1 VITDNSKS
9 NSFVYKFYWLDKI
22 QSSDRKTVGEKA
34 FYLAN
39 LMEKGYPINP
49 GFVIPANSFW
59 QFLQYID
66 WSDTL
71 LADFPDSSLHFNIN
85 DYQQLQQI
93 SHSINYYI
101 VDTNLPFE
109 LVSSLESAINNLNA
123 EVLIFQPYLA
133 SPRLETF
140 GILEATICEAR
151 SEEFIEG
158 IKQVWSEIFK
168 AKSLLYWHSHQVD
181 IQQIQ
186 PVVLVQPLESAIASG
201 TIQVFAGSWEIQA
214 THGLGVSIELG
225 QIIPD
230 SYLIYPENLTVKDKK
245 LGNKIIAYNLDTTIT
260 KVSYTNTWQEV
271 FHTQIPIPDRFPALQ
286 AFLLPEDVQ
295 QEFALPDNY
304 LQLLLELTQKITN
317 NFPTDFCFKWS
328 LFKGDG
334 DPEPQLLITDFKK
347 LQKDY
352 QNLEK
357 LPSSTTEEKQSIGL
371 TQKPGLSTK
380 LPDLKNNNHGNKP
393 GLLFESTIENIDVS
407 IIKGIAAS
415 PGKVTGKA
423 IVIQDFTPQLEE
435 FPEGV
440 IVVVSAIIPS
450 YLPLLKNAA
459 GIVSEQ
465 GGITSHAA
473 ILARELGIPAIVGAT
488 NSTQIIKT
496 GNYLL
501 VNGNNGE
508 VNLLKEQKN
517 NPPEL
522 DIEVTENSLSSQK
535 FFPIGSKLF
544 VNISQINSIK
554 KAQGLPIDGVGLLRS
569 ELMAIELLEN
579 HHPLWWIKQG
589 RQSELIDLMVQ
600 RLTQFA
606 AAFAPKPVFYRSL
619 DLGLF
624 NSSYQEKTL
633 SEEIEQLPLNYSS
646 DRGDLSSQNIHPQNL
661 DRELNFSHQT
671 NSYHPILG
679 QHGTFSYMLEPSLLD
694 LEINIL
700 SEVDKLG
707 YSNVHLILP
716 FVRSV
721 EEFQF
726 CRSRIE
732 AKWNDKPNHF
742 QIWIMAEVPS
752 VLFLLPEYV
761 KAGVQGI
768 AIGTNDLTQLLLG
781 IDREKEEI
789 KSVFNARHPA
799 VMRAIKQLI
808 SQAKIA
814 GIPCSICG
822 DAPVLYPEIIDD
834 LIRWGIT
841 SISVNVNAVEQTYQ
855 AIARAEQRLILEAAR
870 LNNG

>member
-1 VITDNSKS
+1 M
-9 NSFVYKFYWLDKI
+9 
-22 QSSDRKTVGEKA
+22 GEKA

-59 QFLQYID
+59 QFLQHID
-66 WSDTL
+66 WSDPL
-71 LADFPDSSLHFNIN
+71 LADFPHSSLHFNIN
-85 DYQQLQQI
+85 DHQQLQQI
-93 SHSINYYI
+93 SQSINYYI
-101 VDTNLPFE
+101 IYTDLPFE

-133 SPRLETF
+133 APNLETF
-140 GILEATICEAR
+140 GILEPTICEAR
-151 SEEFIEG
+151 SAEFIQG
-158 IKQVWSEIFK
+158 IKQVWAEIFK
-168 AKSLLYWHSHQVD
+168 AKSLLYWHNHHID
-181 IQQIQ
+181 IQQLQ
-186 PVVLVQPLESAIASG
+186 PVVLVQPLQSAIASG
-201 TIQVFAGSWEIQA
+201 SIQIFPDNWEIQA
-214 THGLGVSIELG
+214 THGLGISIEMG

-230 SYLIYPENLTVKDKK
+230 SYLISPENNTIQDKK
-245 LGNKIIAYNLDTTIT
+245 LGNKIIGYNLNKTIA
-260 KVSYTNTWQEV
+260 KVSYTNTWQEIY
-271 FHTQIPIPDRFPALQ
+271 HPQMPIPDTLLAVQ
-286 AFLLPEDVQ
+286 AFFLPEDIQ
-295 QEFALPDNY
+295 KEFALADNH
-304 LQLLLELTQKITN
+304 LQLLLELIQKIIN

-328 LFKGDG
+328 LFKRD
-334 DPEPQLLITDFKK
+334 DNADTQLLITDFKRLEK
-347 LQKDY
+347 Y
-352 QNLEK
+352 SQNLEELPK
-357 LPSSTTEEKQSIGL
+357 LTTEEKSQSVV
-371 TQKPGLSTK
+371 
-380 LPDLKNNNHGNKP
+380 
-393 GLLFESTIENIDVS
+393 NIDYP
-407 IIKGIAAS
+407 IITGIPAS
-415 PGKVTGKA
+415 AGKVTAKA
-423 IVIQDFTPQLEE
+423 IVIQSLAPQLEE
-435 FPEGV
+435 FPQGS
-440 IVVVSAIIPS
+440 ILVVSAVIPS

-459 GIVSEQ
+459 GIISEQ
-465 GGITSHAA
+465 GGMTSHAA
-473 ILARELGIPAIVGAT
+473 ILARELGIPTIVGAT

-501 VNGNNGE
+501 VNGNSGA
-508 VNLLKEQKN
+508 VHLLKEQKN
-517 NPPEL
+517 NPQTL
-522 DIEVTENSLSSQK
+522 DIEVAENPLHPQN

-579 HHPLWWIKQG
+579 RHPLQWIQQG

-600 RLTQFA
+600 HLSQFA
-606 AAFAPKPVFYRSL
+606 AAFASKPVFYRSL

-624 NSSYQEKTL
+624 NSSYQEKNLT
-633 SEEIEQLPLNYSS
+633 EKQEQLPLNSS
-646 DRGDLSSQNIHPQNL
+646 SNQGNQFSKNIHPQNL
-661 DRELNFSHQT
+661 AQEFNFSYET
-671 NSYHPILG
+671 NYYNPILG
-679 QHGTFSYMLEPSLLD
+679 QHGTFSYMLEPRLLD

-700 SEVDKLG
+700 SQVHKLG

-732 AKWNDKPNHF
+732 NKWKYKPNHF

-781 IDREKEEI
+781 VDREKEEM
-789 KSVFNARHPA
+789 KSAFDARHPA

-822 DAPVLYPEIIDD
+822 DAPALYPEIIDD

-841 SISVNVNAVEQTYQ
+841 SISVNVNAVQQTYQ

>member
-1 VITDNSKS
+1 M
-9 NSFVYKFYWLDKI
+9 YKFYWLNQI
-22 QSSDRKTVGEKA
+22 QLSDRKAVGEKA
-34 FYLAN
+34 FYLAD
-39 LMEKGYPINP
+39 LMDKGYPINP
-49 GFVIPANSFW
+49 SFVIPANGFW
-59 QFLQYID
+59 QFLQHID
-66 WSDTL
+66 WSDPL
-71 LADFPDSSLHFNIN
+71 LADFPDSSLHFNVN

-93 SHSINYYI
+93 AQSINYYI
-101 VDTNLPFE
+101 IYTDLPFE

-123 EVLIFQPYLA
+123 EVLIFQVYLA
-133 SPRLETF
+133 APNLETF
-140 GILEATICEAR
+140 GILEPIVCQAK
-151 SEEFIEG
+151 SEEFTQG
-158 IKQVWSEIFK
+158 IKQVWAEIFK

-181 IQQIQ
+181 IQQLQ
-186 PVVLVQPLESAIASG
+186 PVVLVQPLQSAIASG
-201 TIQVFAGSWEIQA
+201 NIQAFAHSWEIQA

-230 SYLIYPENLTVKDKK
+230 SYLISPENCTVKDKK
-245 LGNKIIAYNLDTTIT
+245 LGNKILAYNLDPGIT
-260 KVSYTNTWQEV
+260 KVSYVNTWQEV
-271 FHTQIPIPDRFPALQ
+271 YHTQMPMPDNLAALQ
-286 AFLLPEDVQ
+286 AFFLPEDVQ
-295 QEFALPDNY
+295 KEFALAENH
-304 LQLLLELTQKITN
+304 LQLLLELTQKITK
-317 NFPTDFCFKWS
+317 NFPTDFCLKWS
-328 LFKGDG
+328 LFKRD
-334 DPEPQLLITDFKK
+334 DNADTQLLITDFKR
-347 LQKDY
+347 LEKDS
-352 QNLEK
+352 QNLEELPK
-357 LPSSTTEEKQSIGL
+357 LTTEEKSKSVVN
-371 TQKPGLSTK
+371 TDYP
-380 LPDLKNNNHGNKP
+380 
-393 GLLFESTIENIDVS
+393 
-407 IIKGIAAS
+407 IIRGIAAS
-415 PGKVTGKA
+415 AGKVTAKA
-423 IVIQDFTPQLEE
+423 IVIQSLAPQLEE
-435 FPEGV
+435 FPEGA
-440 IVVVSAIIPS
+440 ILVVSAVIPS

-459 GIVSEQ
+459 GIISEQ

-488 NSTQIIKT
+488 NCTQIIKT

-508 VNLLKEQKN
+508 VHLVKEQTN
-517 NPPEL
+517 NPQTL
-522 DIEVTENSLSSQK
+522 DIEVAENSLNSQN
-535 FFPIGSKLF
+535 FFPIGSKLL

-554 KAQGLPIDGVGLLRS
+554 RVKSLPIDGVGLLRS

-579 HHPLWWIKQG
+579 HHPLWWIQQG
-589 RQSELIDLMVQ
+589 RQSEIVDIFVQ
-600 RLTQFA
+600 RLIQFA
-606 AAFAPKPVFYRSL
+606 AAFTPKPVFYRSL

-633 SEEIEQLPLNYSS
+633 TKNPEEFIGNSS
-646 DRGDLSSQNIHPQNL
+646 GNQNSQYSQNIYPQNPEE
-661 DRELNFSHQT
+661 ELNFSDQT
-671 NSYHPILG
+671 NYYNSILG
-679 QHGTFSYMLEPSLLD
+679 RHGTFSYMLEPSLLD

-700 SEVDKLG
+700 SEVHKLG

-732 AKWNDKPNHF
+732 AQWEDKPSHF

-781 IDREKEEI
+781 VDREKEEM
-789 KSVFNARHPA
+789 KSAFDARHPA

-822 DAPVLYPEIIDD
+822 DAPALYPEIIDD

-870 LNNG
+870 RGVGE

>member
-1 VITDNSKS
+1 M
-9 NSFVYKFYWLDKI
+9 
-22 QSSDRKTVGEKA
+22 TVFK
-34 FYLAN
+34 
-39 LMEKGYPINP
+39 P
-49 GFVIPANSFW
+49 
-59 QFLQYID
+59 
-66 WSDTL
+66 L
-71 LADFPDSSLHFNIN
+71 LADFPHSSLHFNIN

-93 SHSINYYI
+93 SRSINYYI
-101 VDTNLPFE
+101 VDTDIPFE
-109 LVSSLESAINNLNA
+109 LVSSLEFAINNLNA

-133 SPRLETF
+133 SPSLETF
-140 GILEATICEAR
+140 GILEPTICEAI
-151 SEEFIEG
+151 SAEFIQG

-168 AKSLLYWHSHQVD
+168 AKSLLYWHSHHID

-186 PVVLVQPLESAIASG
+186 PVILVQALQSAIASG
-201 TIQVFAGSWEIQA
+201 TIQVFADSWEIQA
-214 THGLGVSIELG
+214 THGLEVSIDLG

-230 SYLIYPENLTVKDKK
+230 SYLIYPENYTIQDKK
-245 LGNKIIAYNLDTTIT
+245 LGNKIIAYNLDPAIT

-271 FHTQIPIPDRFPALQ
+271 YHTQMPIPDTLPALQ
-286 AFLLPEDVQ
+286 AFFLPEELQ
-295 QEFALPDNY
+295 KEFALEDKH
-304 LQLLLELTQKITN
+304 LQLLLELTQKITKE
-317 NFPTDFCFKWS
+317 FPTDFYLKWS
-328 LFKGDG
+328 LFKRDS
-334 DPEPQLLITDFKK
+334 DAEPQLLITDFKK

-357 LPSSTTEEKQSIGL
+357 LPSSTTEEKQSIEV
-371 TQKPGLSTK
+371 TQKLGLSTK
-380 LPDLKNNNHGNKP
+380 FPDLKNNNQGNKSD
-393 GLLFESTIENIDVS
+393 LLSESIANLDVP
-407 IIKGIAAS
+407 IIKGIPVSA
-415 PGKVTGKA
+415 GKVTAKA
-423 IVIQDFTPQLEE
+423 IVIQSLALQLEE
-435 FPEGV
+435 FPEGA
-440 IVVVSAIIPS
+440 ILVVSAVLPS

-459 GIVSEQ
+459 GIISEQ

-508 VNLLKEQKN
+508 VHLLKEQKN
-517 NPPEL
+517 YPQEM
-522 DIEVTENSLSSQK
+522 DIEVTENSLHSQN

-544 VNISQINSIK
+544 VNISQINSIPK
-554 KAQGLPIDGVGLLRS
+554 VKDLPIDGVGLLRS

-600 RLTQFA
+600 HLSQFA

-624 NSSYQEKTL
+624 NSSYQQKTFTQEL
-633 SEEIEQLPLNYSS
+633 EELPLNYSRDQG
-646 DRGDLSSQNIHPQNL
+646 DRYRQNIHPQNL
-661 DRELNFSHQT
+661 TQELNFSHQT
-671 NSYHPILG
+671 NYYNPILG
-679 QHGTFSYMLEPSLLD
+679 QHGTFSYMLEPSLVD

-700 SEVDKLG
+700 SEVHKLG
-707 YSNVHLILP
+707 YSNVNLILP

-726 CRSRIE
+726 CWSRIK
-732 AKWNDKPNHF
+732 AKWKDKPNHF

-781 IDREKEEI
+781 VDREKEEM
-789 KSVFNARHPA
+789 KNTFDARHPA

-808 SQAKIA
+808 SQAKNA
-814 GIPCSICG
+814 GISCSICG
-822 DAPVLYPEIIDD
+822 DAPALYPEIIDD

-841 SISVNVNAVEQTYQ
+841 SISVNVNTVEQTYQ
-855 AIARAEQRLILEAAR
+855 AIARAEQRLILAAAR

>member
-1 VITDNSKS
+1 M
-9 NSFVYKFYWLDKI
+9 YKFYWLNQL
-22 QSSDRKTVGEKA
+22 QSSDRETLGEKA

-39 LMEKGYPINP
+39 FMDKGYPINP
-49 GFVIPANSFW
+49 GFVIPANNFW
-59 QFLQYID
+59 QFLQHID
-66 WSDTL
+66 WSDPL
-71 LADFPDSSLHFNIN
+71 LADFPHSSLHFNIN

-93 SHSINYYI
+93 SQSINYYI
-101 VDTNLPFE
+101 VYTDLPFE

-140 GILEATICEAR
+140 GILEPIICQAR
-151 SEEFIEG
+151 SEEFLQG

-168 AKSLLYWHSHQVD
+168 AKSLFYWHSYQVN
-181 IQQIQ
+181 IQQLQ
-186 PVVLVQPLESAIASG
+186 PVVLVQPLRSAIASG
-201 TIQVFAGSWEIQA
+201 NIQALVNNWEIQA
-214 THGLGVSIELG
+214 THGLGISIELG

-230 SYLIYPENLTVKDKK
+230 YYLISPENCTVKDKK
-245 LGNKIIAYNLDTTIT
+245 LGNKIIAYNLDTAIT

-271 FHTQIPIPDRFPALQ
+271 YYTQMPIPDRLPALQ
-286 AFLLPEDVQ
+286 TFLLPENLQ
-295 QEFALPDNY
+295 KEFTLPDNY
-304 LQLLLELTQKITN
+304 LQLLLELTQKITKH
-317 NFPTDFCFKWS
+317 FPTNFYLKWS
-328 LFKGDG
+328 LFKSDS
-334 DPEPQLLITDFKK
+334 DTEPQLLITDFKK

-357 LPSSTTEEKQSIGL
+357 LPSSTTEEKHSIGF
-371 TQKPGLSTK
+371 TQKPDLSTK
-380 LPDLKNNNHGNKP
+380 FPDLKNNNQGNKP
-393 GLLFESTIENIDVS
+393 GFLFEYIENIDVP

-415 PGKVTGKA
+415 AGKVTAKA
-423 IVIQDFTPQLEE
+423 IVIQDLTPQLEE
-435 FPEGV
+435 FPEGA
-440 IVVVSAIIPS
+440 ILVVSAVIPS
-450 YLPLLKNAA
+450 YLPLLKNSA
-459 GIVSEQ
+459 GIISEQ
-465 GGITSHAA
+465 GSITSHAA
-473 ILARELGIPAIVGAT
+473 ILARELGIPAIVGAA
-488 NSTQIIKT
+488 NSTQIIET

-508 VNLLKEQKN
+508 VHLVKEHKN
-517 NPPEL
+517 NPQEL
-522 DIEVTENSLSSQK
+522 DIEVTENSIHSQN
-535 FFPIGSKLF
+535 FFPIGTKLF

-554 KAQGLPIDGVGLLRS
+554 KAQDLPIDGVGLLRS

-579 HHPLWWIKQG
+579 YHPLWWIQQG

-624 NSSYQEKTL
+624 NSSYQAKTL
-633 SEEIEQLPLNYSS
+633 TEKQEQLPLNSSS
-646 DRGDLSSQNIHPQNL
+646 DKGDRYSQNIHPQNL
-661 DRELNFSHQT
+661 GQQLNFFHQT
-671 NSYHPILG
+671 NSYYPILG

-700 SEVDKLG
+700 SEVHKLG

-732 AKWNDKPNHF
+732 AQWQDKPNHF

-781 IDREKEEI
+781 IDREKAEM

-799 VMRAIKQLI
+799 VMKAIEQLI

-822 DAPVLYPEIIDD
+822 DAPALYPEIIDD

-841 SISVNVNAVEQTYQ
+841 SISVNVNAVEEAYQ

-870 LNNG
+870 LK

>member
-1 VITDNSKS
+1 M
-9 NSFVYKFYWLDKI
+9 YKFYWLN
-22 QSSDRKTVGEKA
+22 QLESSDRETVGEKA

-66 WSDTL
+66 WSDPL
-71 LADFPDSSLHFNIN
+71 LSDFPHSSLHFNIN

-93 SHSINYYI
+93 SQSINYYI
-101 VDTNLPFE
+101 VYTDLPSE
-109 LVSSLESAINNLNA
+109 LVSYLESAINNLNTEA
-123 EVLIFQPYLA
+123 LIFQPYLA
-133 SPRLETF
+133 SPNLENF
-140 GILEATICEAR
+140 GILEPTICQAK
-151 SEEFIEG
+151 SEQFTQG
-158 IKQVWSEIFK
+158 IKQVWAEIFK

-181 IQQIQ
+181 IQQLQ
-186 PVVLVQPLESAIASG
+186 PVVLVQPLQSAIASG
-201 TIQVFAGSWEIQA
+201 TIQAFADSWEIQA
-214 THGLGVSIELG
+214 THGLGISIELG

-230 SYLIYPENLTVKDKK
+230 SYQISPENYTIQDKK
-245 LGNKIIAYNLDTTIT
+245 LGNKIIAYNLDSAT

-271 FHTQIPIPDRFPALQ
+271 YHTQMPIPDTLPALQ
-286 AFLLPEDVQ
+286 AFFLPEDVQ
-295 QEFALPDNY
+295 KEFTLADNH
-304 LQLLLELTQKITN
+304 LQLLLELTQEITN
-317 NFPTDFCFKWS
+317 NFPNYFCLKWS
-328 LFKGDG
+328 LFKSGD
-334 DPEPQLLITDFKK
+334 DAEPQLLITDFKK

-352 QNLEK
+352 QDLENSS
-357 LPSSTTEEKQSIGL
+357 SSTTEEKKQSI
-371 TQKPGLSTK
+371 
-380 LPDLKNNNHGNKP
+380 
-393 GLLFESTIENIDVS
+393 ENSNVP
-407 IIKGIAAS
+407 IITGIAAS
-415 PGKVTGKA
+415 AGKVTAKA
-423 IVIQDFTPQLEE
+423 IVIQGFTPQLKE
-435 FPEGV
+435 FPEGS
-440 IVVVSAIIPS
+440 ILVVSAVIPS
-450 YLPLLKNAA
+450 YLPLLKNSA
-459 GIVSEQ
+459 GIISEQ

-473 ILARELGIPAIVGAT
+473 ILAREIGIPAIVGAT
-488 NSTQIIKT
+488 NCTQIIKT

-508 VNLLKEQKN
+508 VHLVKEQKN
-517 NPPEL
+517 NHQTL
-522 DIEVTENSLSSQK
+522 DIEVTENSLHSQN
-535 FFPIGSKLF
+535 FFPIGTKLF
-544 VNISQINSIK
+544 VNISQINSIQK
-554 KAQGLPIDGVGLLRS
+554 VKDLPIDGVGLLRS

-579 HHPLWWIKQG
+579 RHPLWWIQQG
-589 RQSELIDLMVQ
+589 RQSELIDLMLQ
-600 RLTQFA
+600 NLTQFA

-624 NSSYQEKTL
+624 NSSYQEKQFT
-633 SEEIEQLPLNYSS
+633 EKPEQLSLNYPSNQS
-646 DRGDLSSQNIHPQNL
+646 NHSSQNIHSQNL
-661 DRELNFSHQT
+661 AQDLNFSSQT
-671 NSYHPILG
+671 NYYNPILG

-700 SEVDKLG
+700 SEVHKLG

-721 EEFQF
+721 EEFKF
-726 CRSRIE
+726 CWSRIE
-732 AKWNDKPNHF
+732 SKWQDQPNNF

-781 IDREKEEI
+781 IDREKAEI
-789 KSVFNARHPA
+789 KNAFDARHPA
-799 VMRAIKQLI
+799 VMRAINQLI
-808 SQAKIA
+808 SQAKTA

-822 DAPVLYPEIIDD
+822 DAPALYPEIIDD

>member
-1 VITDNSKS
+1 M
-9 NSFVYKFYWLDKI
+9 YKFYWLNQI
-22 QSSDRKTVGEKA
+22 QSSDRKKVGEKA
-34 FYLAN
+34 FYLAE

-59 QFLQYID
+59 QFLQHHID
-66 WSDTL
+66 WSDPL
-71 LADFPDSSLHFNIN
+71 LADFPYSSLHFNIN

-93 SHSINYYI
+93 SQSINYYL
-101 VDTNLPFE
+101 VYTDLPSE
-109 LVSSLESAINNLNA
+109 LVSYLEYAINNLNA
-123 EVLIFQPYLA
+123 EVLIFQVYLA
-133 SPRLETF
+133 APHLETL
-140 GILEATICEAR
+140 GILEPTICQAKL
-151 SEEFIEG
+151 EEFTQG
-158 IKQVWSEIFK
+158 IKQVWAEIFK
-168 AKSLLYWHSHQVD
+168 AKSLLYWHSHQID
-181 IQQIQ
+181 IQQLQ
-186 PVVLVQPLESAIASG
+186 PVVLVQPLQSAIASG
-201 TIQVFAGSWEIQA
+201 TIQSLADNWEIKA

-230 SYLIYPENLTVKDKK
+230 SYMISPENCTVKDKK
-245 LGNKIIAYNLDTTIT
+245 LGNKIIAYNLDPAIT

-271 FHTQIPIPDRFPALQ
+271 YHTQMPIPDTLPALQ

-295 QEFALPDNY
+295 KEFALADKQ

-317 NFPTDFCFKWS
+317 NFSTDFCCKWS
-328 LFKGDG
+328 LFKSED
-334 DPEPQLLITDFKK
+334 DAQPQLLITDFKK

-352 QNLEK
+352 QNVEK
-357 LPSSTTEEKQSIGL
+357 LPSLKTEEKKQSL
-371 TQKPGLSTK
+371 
-380 LPDLKNNNHGNKP
+380 
-393 GLLFESTIENIDVS
+393 ENRDIPM
-407 IIKGIAAS
+407 ITGIAAS
-415 PGKVTGKA
+415 PGKVTAKA
-423 IVIQDFTPQLEE
+423 IVIQSLAPQLEE
-435 FPEGV
+435 FPEGA
-440 IVVVSAIIPS
+440 ILVVSAVIPS

-459 GIVSEQ
+459 GIISEQ
-465 GGITSHAA
+465 GGVTSHAA

-508 VNLLKEQKN
+508 VHLVKEQKN
-517 NPPEL
+517 NPQRL
-522 DIEVTENSLSSQK
+522 DIEVAENYLNSQN
-535 FFPIGSKLF
+535 FFPIASKLL

-554 KAQGLPIDGVGLLRS
+554 RAQDLPIDGVGLLRS

-579 HHPLWWIKQG
+579 HHPLWWIQQG
-589 RQSELIDLMVQ
+589 RQSELIDLMVHH
-600 RLTQFA
+600 LTQFA
-606 AAFAPKPVFYRSL
+606 DAFAPKPVFYRSL

-624 NSSYQEKTL
+624 NSSYQEKKLT
-633 SEEIEQLPLNYSS
+633 EKPEQLSLNYSS
-646 DRGDLSSQNIHPQNL
+646 NQGDLSRQNL
-661 DRELNFSHQT
+661 GQELNFSYQS
-671 NSYHPILG
+671 NYYNPMLG

-700 SEVDKLG
+700 SEVHKLG

-732 AKWNDKPNHF
+732 AKWEERPNHF

-781 IDREKEEI
+781 VDREKEEM
-789 KSVFNARHPA
+789 KNAFDARHPA
-799 VMRAIKQLI
+799 VMRAIEQLI

-822 DAPVLYPEIIDD
+822 DAPALYPEIIDD

-841 SISVNVNAVEQTYQ
+841 SISVNVNAVQQTYQ